1 MISIYNNYLNKVADK
16 TLITSRKGSH
26 TVKKYINILLLSL
39 LIVALSGC
47 GKESEPKEYSETT
60 ISFDK
65 DGKITQVI
73 VEEFDEPYYTEDGL
87 KAFFNEKIK
96 DFNSTNFGNGNVEL
110 KALSVSDGLA
120 RATLSFDSCDTY
132 KDFSGN
138 SIFFG
143 TVSEAYDKGYI
154 TETVLKAYGEEK
166 TISKNELMKMSKDNI
181 IVVSE
186 VVRVTCPQKIAY
198 TSANIEIIDDR
209 MVRISSDSTGLAYIV
224 LK

>member
-1 MISIYNNYLNKVADK
+1 
-16 TLITSRKGSH
+16 
-26 TVKKYINILLLSL
+26 VKKFIYVLLFSL
-39 LIVALSGC
+39 LIVSLAGC

-60 ISFDK
+60 VSFDK

-73 VEEFDEPYYTEDGL
+73 VEDFSEPYYTEAGL
-87 KAFFNEKIK
+87 KAFFDEKIK
-96 DFNSTNFGNGNVEL
+96 DFNSTNFGMGDVEL
-110 KALSVSDGLA
+110 EALSVTDGIA
-120 RATLSFDSCDTY
+120 RATLLFDSSDTY
-132 KDFSGN
+132 KNFSGN

-154 TETVLKAYGEEK
+154 TETVLKAYGAEE
-166 TISKNELMKMSKDNI
+166 TISKNDLMKLSKNNI

-186 VVRVTCPQKIAY
+186 SVRVVCPQKIAY
-198 TSANIEIIDDR
+198 TSANIEVIDDR